1 MTLPGQIPKPSEEK
15 LWEGNECRRCCA
27 DYSKN
32 LSALGVATLM
42 HIELKVCRV
51 CRGILENQMEQLI
64 AMSRMSYGGKP
75 LKFEKR
81 G

>member
-1 MTLPGQIPKPSEEK
+1 MAAPGQIPKPTDEK
-15 LWEGNECRRCCA
+15 LWEGSECRRCCA

-32 LSALGVATLM
+32 PSALGVLTLA
-42 HIELKVCRV
+42 HIELKVCKT
-51 CRGILENQMEQLI
+51 CRTVLEGQMEQLLT
-64 AMSRMSYGGKP
+64 MSRMSYGGKP